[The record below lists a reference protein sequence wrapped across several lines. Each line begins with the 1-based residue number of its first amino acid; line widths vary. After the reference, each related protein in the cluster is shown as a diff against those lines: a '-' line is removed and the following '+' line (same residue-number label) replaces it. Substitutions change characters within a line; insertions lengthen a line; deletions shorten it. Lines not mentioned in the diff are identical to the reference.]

1 MSAHRYWCGGSPGKT
16 ALVTG
21 ANSFGN
27 SVSSESSTSRVRT
40 GTANSIDVGLI
51 DSWCRDKDGCLVI
64 WDRAGHPGAVGGR
77 AKRLFLTETSDW
89 WRFTNN
95 DVEGLD
101 GKAKHSEWPVMD

>member
-1 MSAHRYWCGGSPGKT
+1 M
-16 ALVTG
+16 
-21 ANSFGN
+21 
-27 SVSSESSTSRVRT
+27 
-40 GTANSIDVGLI
+40 
-51 DSWCRDKDGCLVI
+51 I